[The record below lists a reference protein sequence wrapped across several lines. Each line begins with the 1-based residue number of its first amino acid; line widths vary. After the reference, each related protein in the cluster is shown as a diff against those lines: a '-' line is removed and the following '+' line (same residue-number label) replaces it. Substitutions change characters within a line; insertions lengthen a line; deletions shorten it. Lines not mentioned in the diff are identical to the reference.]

1 MSGVSSRWGDSV
13 LVLPE
18 KEIGI
23 VYKPADENGDVTVQ
37 VKREKAQSEAQPS
50 AIESCGGSPLS
61 ARL

>member
-37 VKREKAQSEAQPS
+37 VKGKKRKVKHNRLQLKVAAEAL
-50 AIESCGGSPLS
+50 LS